1 MDFNTPTNIDVHKDT
16 YLFTSEYGKIRAVCI
31 DNVVF
36 LARVNVCSLARYS
49 NWGSSDTG
57 GTSHQIMSV
66 KRGKQGYYH
75 DESVRTITS
84 GVALS
89 WLCEEKQKKR
99 MGDDAAGII
108 AWVKSIENYFLVER
122 DAPQVTNFAKYG
134 LEICAQ
140 HIGEYCRVHQCSDC
154 ALATDDG
161 ARCRFMQIS
170 DAFDTYQAQQKSDKD
185 AAVCNAM
192 AELIEFCN
200 GKCNVCH
207 MLQSNAQ
214 GKEFCKLVEIQ
225 NKHRLAV
232 RDEQ

>member
-1 MDFNTPTNIDVHKDT
+1 MDFYTHTDIEVHKDT
-16 YLFTSEYGKIRAVCI
+16 YLFTSGYGKIRAVCI
-31 DNVVF
+31 NNVVF
-36 LARVNVCSLARYS
+36 FSAANVWSLAGFVGHVKLP
-49 NWGSSDTG
+49 NTSS
-57 GTSHQIMSV
+57 QIMSV
-66 KRGKQGYYH
+66 KFSGYMK
-75 DESVRTITS
+75 DVPVKAITS
-84 GVALS
+84 GVALN

-108 AWVKSIENYFLVER
+108 AWVKSIENYFLGER

-140 HIGEYCRVHQCSDC
+140 HIGEYCRAHQCSDC

-161 ARCRFMQIS
+161 VRCRFMQIS
-170 DAFDTYQAQQKSDKD
+170 DAFDTYQAQQKSDRD
-185 AAVCNAM
+185 AAVCSAM
-192 AELIEFCN
+192 ADLIEFCN
-200 GKCNVCH
+200 GKCNVCR
-207 MLQSNAQ
+207 MLQNDAQ